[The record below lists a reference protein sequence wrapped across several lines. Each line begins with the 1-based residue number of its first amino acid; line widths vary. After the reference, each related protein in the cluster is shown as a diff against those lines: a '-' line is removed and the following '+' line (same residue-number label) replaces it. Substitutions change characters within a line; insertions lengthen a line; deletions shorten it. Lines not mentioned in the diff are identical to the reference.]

1 MAMFDAIDLLLRY
14 ETPLVKDM
22 EPGDDV
28 LEWVAAYV
36 GSEDFQE
43 AIDNF
48 CGAHASHFSILL
60 TKGGPCAA
68 DLDKVELSWKELHEA
83 FIDTANAHIEAF
95 LAARGFTMEQYCTR
109 CDEEIA
115 LSEERQRHTRL
126 SFFVQ
131 ILLSCCEYEQFL
143 NLMKRVADPEYY
155 DKKELQLEAEN
166 VVYKAGEKGDV
177 NAARTAGAQA
187 FLDFFQ
193 ANPDV
198 TLDELTQEFQKKM
211 QLT

>member
-1 MAMFDAIDLLLRY
+1 
-14 ETPLVKDM
+14 
-22 EPGDDV
+22 
-28 LEWVAAYV
+28 
-36 GSEDFQE
+36 
-43 AIDNF
+43 
-48 CGAHASHFSILL
+48 
-60 TKGGPCAA
+60 
-68 DLDKVELSWKELHEA
+68 
-83 FIDTANAHIEAF
+83 
-95 LAARGFTMEQYCTR
+95 MEQYCTR

-155 DKKELQLEAEN
+155 DKKELQHEAEN